1 MGGGTVTYQ
10 VTVIFHNVISIF
22 KLVKFEASHNMKDIS
37 RIIEGQYLLPCI
49 ILSAA
54 WDRWTLSD
62 IWHGSCWCHLVEEMG
77 IEQGWLHCA
86 WVARAQKT
94 LYRINTY
101 PATWWELSSIGCP
114 QFKLVTWISDGLIYL
129 I

>member
-1 MGGGTVTYQ
+1 MFGGSKLYFFFVFIIKRKRKKSLDVIEKEVSILVDKGSIGVAVWGGGTVTYQ

-62 IWHGSCWCHLVEEMG
+62 IWHGSC
-77 IEQGWLHCA
+77 
-86 WVARAQKT
+86 
-94 LYRINTY
+94 
-101 PATWWELSSIGCP
+101 
-114 QFKLVTWISDGLIYL
+114 
-129 I
+129 